1 MTGTNTFVSS
11 NNRRILDTLRICTG
25 NNGYFTN
32 LTGINTWLS
41 TITGG
46 TGYFLNTLNLTNTT
60 NSSSTGTGALIVA
73 GGAGFNGNIYASGN
87 LVSTA
92 GNIYGWTHY
101 GGNISSNPWYISSN
115 GSDMFI
121 NATNIYLRCNA
132 STEFITLG
140 DTGGFHIY
148 LYLPTFCESTFS
160 GTTGYFNNL
169 LTSAG
174 GISGTT
180 SYNSGTGWFAGGLT
194 GNAGYFT
201 SLTGT
206 NSYLS
211 VITGNTG
218 YFTSL
223 TGTNGYFTSLTGTT
237 TYMTS
242 NL

>member
-1 MTGTNTFVSS
+1 MLVHITGLTGFFS
-11 NNRRILDTLRICTG
+11 NITG
-25 NNGYFTN
+25 SNLYFTN

-46 TGYFLNTLNLTNTT
+46 TGYFSNTLNLTNTT
-60 NSSSTGTGALIVA
+60 NSSSTGTGALVVA

-115 GSDMFI
+115 GSDMFL

-132 STEFITLG
+132 STESITLG
-140 DTGGFHIY
+140 DTGGFRIY

-160 GTTGYFNNL
+160 GTTGYFGNL

-174 GISGTT
+174 GIMELHHTIVELDG
-180 SYNSGTGWFAGGLT
+180 
-194 GNAGYFT
+194 
-201 SLTGT
+201 SLED
-206 NSYLS
+206 
-211 VITGNTG
+211 
-218 YFTSL
+218 
-223 TGTNGYFTSLTGTT
+223 
-237 TYMTS
+237 
-242 NL
+242 